1 MWLNENRG
9 TELMKSILIAL
20 AFLGL
25 ACLGLAGC
33 IHIGDAEQPIR
44 FETIAAP
51 KPGAERIV
59 VIVLPGFGVNAF
71 EMKEYGVAKSIQEAW
86 PEADVILASATF
98 DYYRKGRLVERLHDE
113 IVGPAAKAGYRRI
126 WLAGASLG
134 GMGAL
139 LYEQK
144 HPGALTGIV
153 LFAPFLGDRKLLK
166 EIAGAGGPRAWNP
179 GELPAEVNGDNY
191 QRQVWK
197 MAKGWADDPQ
207 RARRVWLAC
216 GVDDRLMHSARL
228 MATALPQ
235 DRFVELPGGHTWTA
249 WLNGGRTV
257 FSKIRN
263 ES

>member
-9 TELMKSILIAL
+9 TELMKAILIAL
-20 AFLGL
+20 AFVGV
-25 ACLGLAGC
+25 AGC
-33 IHIGDAEQPIR
+33 MVIGDARQPIA

-51 KPGAERIV
+51 RPGAERTV
-59 VIVLPGFGVNAF
+59 VIVLPGFGSDAK
-71 EMKEYGVAKSIQEAW
+71 EMRERGVAQAIQEVW
-86 PEADVILASATF
+86 PEADVLLASATF
-98 DYYRKGRLVERLHDE
+98 DYYREGKLVGRLHEEVVSPVLR
-113 IVGPAAKAGYRRI
+113 AGYKRV

-139 LYEQK
+139 LYEHE
-144 HPGALTGIV
+144 HPGTVTGIV
-153 LFAPFLGDRKLLK
+153 LFAPFLGDRSLLQ
-166 EIAGAGGPRAWNP
+166 EIKAAGGPRTWNP
-179 GELPAEVNGDNY
+179 GELPAELNADNY

-197 MAKGWADDPQ
+197 MVKGWAGEPQ

-216 GVDDRLMHSARL
+216 GVEDRLMAGARL

-235 DRFVELPGGHTWTA
+235 DRFVELPGGHTWAA

-257 FSKIRN
+257 FSRIKS

>member
-9 TELMKSILIAL
+9 TEPMKTILIAL
-20 AFLGL
+20 AL
-25 ACLGLAGC
+25 LGLAGC
-33 IHIGDAEQPIR
+33 FAIGDARQPIT
-44 FETIAAP
+44 FETIAAL
-51 KPGAERIV
+51 KPAAERTAI
-59 VIVLPGFGVNAF
+59 IVLPGFGADAN
-71 EMKEYGVAKSIQEAW
+71 EMKDRGVAKAIQEVW

-98 DYYRKGRLVERLHDE
+98 DYYRKGTLVERLHDE
-113 IVGPAAKAGYRRI
+113 VVNPAVKAGYRRI

-139 LYEQK
+139 LYEQQ
-144 HPGALTGIV
+144 HPGAVTGIV
-153 LFAPFLGDRKLLK
+153 LFAPFLGDRKLLE
-166 EIAGAGGPRAWNP
+166 EIASAGGPRAWNP

-197 MAKGWADDPQ
+197 MVKGWADEPQ

-216 GVDDRLMHSARL
+216 GVEDRLMSGARL

-235 DRFVELPGGHTWTA
+235 DRFVELPGGHTWAA

>member
-9 TELMKSILIAL
+9 TELMKAILIAL
-20 AFLGL
+20 ALLGV
-25 ACLGLAGC
+25 AGC
-33 IHIGDAEQPIR
+33 FTIGDAGKPIA

-51 KPGAERIV
+51 SPAAERTA
-59 VIVLPGFGVNAF
+59 VIVLPGFGSDAS
-71 EMKEYGVAKSIQEAW
+71 EMKDRGVAKAIHEVW

-98 DYYRKGRLVERLHDE
+98 DYYRKGKLVERLHDE
-113 IVGPAAKAGYRRI
+113 IVGPTAKAGYQRI

-139 LYEQK
+139 LYEQQ
-144 HPGALTGIV
+144 HPGAVTGIV
-153 LFAPFLGDRKLLK
+153 LFAPFVGDRSLLQ
-166 EIAGAGGPRAWNP
+166 EISKAGGPRAWDP
-179 GELPAEVNGDNY
+179 GELPAEVNADNY

-197 MAKGWADDPQ
+197 MVKGWAEEPQ
-207 RARRVWLAC
+207 RVRRVWLAC
-216 GVDDRLMHSARL
+216 GVEDRLMSGARL
-228 MATALPQ
+228 LASALPE
-235 DRFVELPGGHTWTA
+235 DRFIELPGGHTWAA